1 MKKSLVAILLAGLSL
16 GSINPV
22 HANLPLEK
30 ELISKE
36 NCLSMNKSESYNV
49 KIKDANNNGLID
61 KEEVKGRIVFTTN
74 PPEKEGNYLITITN
88 PNGKSVFSKDY
99 DLEGWQ
105 GVLFDI
111 APEVKNYGKGEYT
124 IKTSDGITSNTIKIN
139 VKPVK

>member
-61 KEEVKGRIVFTTN
+61 KEEVERRIVFTTH

-88 PNGKSVFSKDY
+88 PNGKIVFSKGY
-99 DLEGWQ
+99 HLEVWQ
-105 GVLFDI
+105 NVIFDI